1 MKMTKLQIQ
10 ALYDE
15 ALEKL
20 QEQERE
26 LQALRPLLDV
36 IEAQKETIQAQQIV
50 LSRYEGISPQ
60 HPSDSAAP
68 NPQNSEDT
76 APTGAS
82 SDLKPKSSV
91 YTVYC
96 DGACI
101 GNGSQNAPGGWGT
114 IVIDPEGK
122 ETEFSDG
129 VKGTTNNRM
138 ELSAAIAGLSAIP
151 RGAMVKLVSDSQYVI
166 NGLQKDW
173 AKGWRRNGWHKSDG
187 KPALNPDLW
196 DQLLQL
202 AEQRQMSYLWVRG
215 HSGHAYNER
224 CDRLAV
230 SAAQRHS

>member
-1 MKMTKLQIQ
+1 MKVTKLQLQ

-20 QEQERE
+20 RDQERE

-36 IEAQKETIQAQQIV
+36 IEAQKKTIQAQQIV
-50 LSRYEGISPQ
+50 LSRYEGMNLQ
-60 HPSDSAAP
+60 HPSDAIAPLPRHSEDAAPTEAAP
-68 NPQNSEDT
+68 N
-76 APTGAS
+76 
-82 SDLKPKSSV
+82 LKPKYGV

-114 IVIDPEGK
+114 IVIDPDGK
-122 ETEFSDG
+122 ETELSDG

-138 ELSAAIAGLSAIP
+138 ELLGAIAGLSAIP

-166 NGLQKDW
+166 NGLQKGW

-187 KPALNPDLW
+187 QPALNPDLW

-215 HSGHAYNER
+215 HNGHTYNER

-230 SAAQRHS
+230 SAAQRYS